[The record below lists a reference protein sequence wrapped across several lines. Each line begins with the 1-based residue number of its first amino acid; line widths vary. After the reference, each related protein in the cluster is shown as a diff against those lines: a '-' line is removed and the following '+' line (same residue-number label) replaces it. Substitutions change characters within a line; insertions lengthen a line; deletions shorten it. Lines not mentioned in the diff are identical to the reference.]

1 MRTEIYD
8 LSNNLV
14 SRIVQSAILEPD
26 VNKVKKRLLNGEYH
40 TQNIGSA
47 MTQIKITCY
56 VTPDKKDVID
66 NHFITDEPLKL
77 NKAGQSYTGIITE
90 KSDWKEVVTG
100 KYFEVSFVL
109 AVIP

>member
-14 SRIVQSAILEPD
+14 SRIVQSTIEPD
-26 VNKVKKRLLNGEYH
+26 VNKITKRLLDGSYH

-47 MTQIKITCY
+47 MTKAKITCY
-56 VTPDKKDVID
+56 VTPTNKDKID
-66 NHFITDEPLKL
+66 NLYITDEYVRLFKDG
-77 NKAGQSYTGIITE
+77 KSYTGRITE
-90 KSDWKEVVTG
+90 KSEWKEIVRG

-109 AVIP
+109 VVNP